1 MSTTQASAISGTTPS
16 AVPRKDSKGALD
28 GDAFLRLM
36 MAQMRNQDPMQPT
49 DSAQMMAQL
58 AQFTSVEQLLKL
70 SEGMSALRIEQDF
83 SGSVSLIGH
92 TVTYRTDD
100 GQASGVVTSVSP
112 DPDGSILHIGDHN
125 ISSGDVL
132 SVS

>member
-1 MSTTQASAISGTTPS
+1 MSTTQTSAISGLTPS
-16 AVPRKDSKGALD
+16 AVPRKDQKGALD

-36 MAQMRNQDPMQPT
+36 LAQMKNQDPMQPT

-70 SEGMSALRIEQDF
+70 SEGMSALRIEADF

-92 TVTYRTDD
+92 TVTYRTED
-100 GQASGVVTSVSP
+100 GEASGVVTSVSP
-112 DPDGSILHIGDHN
+112 DPAGSRLHIGDQS
-125 ISSGDVL
+125 ILSGDVL